1 MKWSKKETPHSLPD
15 LADAAEAR
23 GAEWLT
29 REVWWRGAHY
39 TLLVLGSVLAAV
51 AGATALADLSNGTV
65 AGVLALTA
73 SALTAA
79 AASLRPATMAS
90 ACADKA
96 AEYLALAQDVHREID
111 EADGSNSAKRHAF
124 YPLLKR
130 YDDIRT
136 PPTPTLPT
144 GSE

>member
-1 MKWSKKETPHSLPD
+1 MPD
-15 LADAAEAR
+15 LAAAAETR

-29 REVWWRGAHY
+29 REVRWRAAHY
-39 TLLVLGSVLAAV
+39 TLLVLGSVLAAI
-51 AGATALADLSNGTV
+51 AGATALADVWNGTV

-90 ACADKA
+90 GCAVKA
-96 AEYLALAQDVHREID
+96 AEYLALARDVREIN
-111 EADGSNSAKRHAF
+111 EADGTNSAKRHE
-124 YPLLKR
+124 YYSLLKR

-136 PPTPTLPT
+136 TPSPALPPA
-144 GSE
+144 SD